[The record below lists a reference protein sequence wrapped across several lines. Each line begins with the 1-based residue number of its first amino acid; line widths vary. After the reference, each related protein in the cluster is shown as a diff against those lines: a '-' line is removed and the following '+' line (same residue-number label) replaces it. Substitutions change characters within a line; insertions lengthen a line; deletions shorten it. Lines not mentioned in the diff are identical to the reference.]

1 MNYKE
6 LGNRVREARTL
17 YGITQSDLA
26 EKVNCSVQHL
36 SHIETGNTKVSLT
49 LLVKIANSLNVS
61 MDYLLKDSL
70 LETED
75 SAMLISIE
83 VRTEKEKTII
93 YNTIEG
99 LKKGL
104 KELGN

>member
-1 MNYKE
+1 
-6 LGNRVREARTL
+6 
-17 YGITQSDLA
+17 
-26 EKVNCSVQHL
+26 
-36 SHIETGNTKVSLT
+36 
-49 LLVKIANSLNVS
+49 

-83 VRTEKEKTII
+83 VRTKKEKTII